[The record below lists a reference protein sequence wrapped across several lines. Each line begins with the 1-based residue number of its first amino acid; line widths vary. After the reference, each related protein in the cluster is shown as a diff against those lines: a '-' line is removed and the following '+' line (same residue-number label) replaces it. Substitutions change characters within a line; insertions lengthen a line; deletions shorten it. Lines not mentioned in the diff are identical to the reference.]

1 MATFLDVSGL
11 QYFSSIFVFLFVW
24 IVVYAVVLWTKALG
38 DNKFIYLIVGLLMGI
53 FVLISPIATSVV
65 ASTAPFIAVVFLFVV
80 LLNVALKMLGGDLDS
95 FHSVK
100 VIFFVI
106 VLVVIIIGAGVKV
119 KDQIGEQEN
128 PQDLSKSINLILH
141 PKFLGTVL
149 IFAIAIFTIGLI
161 ASRGS

>member
-1 MATFLDVSGL
+1 
-11 QYFSSIFVFLFVW
+11 
-24 IVVYAVVLWTKALG
+24 
-38 DNKFIYLIVGLLMGI
+38 MGI